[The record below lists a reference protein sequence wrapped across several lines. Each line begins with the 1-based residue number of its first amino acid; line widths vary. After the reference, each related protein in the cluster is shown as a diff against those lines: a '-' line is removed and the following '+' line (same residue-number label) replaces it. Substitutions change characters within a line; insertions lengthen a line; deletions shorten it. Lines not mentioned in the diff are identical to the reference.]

1 MKKKIIAITGATGV
15 LGTFFIKKYRNY
27 KYDIFK
33 GDITN
38 YVEVRNWI
46 DNTSANYILHFAA
59 KVPTQYVKKNYEN
72 SLKVNYFGTQN
83 VVKSVLS
90 SKKFFWLFFSST
102 SHVYKSSNKPLK
114 ETNILKPMSLYG
126 KTKLKAEK
134 YLLKTMKEKRT
145 NICIGRIFSLTDKR
159 QTSSYLIPS
168 LLKKIKNYKKTIKI
182 SNLNHDRDFI
192 HIDDLCKAINLLK
205 NKRSEGIFNIG
216 SGKVTNLFDIL
227 KFINKKNKK
236 ILHEKNKKKTSLIAN
251 ISKIK
256 KIGFKPKYGIK
267 KIIKDLQ
274 SK

>member
-1 MKKKIIAITGATGV
+1 
-15 LGTFFIKKYRNY
+15 
-27 KYDIFK
+27 
-33 GDITN
+33 
-38 YVEVRNWI
+38 
-46 DNTSANYILHFAA
+46 
-59 KVPTQYVKKNYEN
+59 
-72 SLKVNYFGTQN
+72 
-83 VVKSVLS
+83 
-90 SKKFFWLFFSST
+90 
-102 SHVYKSSNKPLK
+102 
-114 ETNILKPMSLYG
+114 
-126 KTKLKAEK
+126 
-134 YLLKTMKEKRT
+134 MKEKRT

-236 ILHEKNKKKTSLIAN
+236 ILHEENKKKTSLIAN